1 MDYKEI
7 LNRFIYEDETEINER
22 IASANNSD
30 YRENRDIINKI
41 VLWKMNR
48 TPEVSDEVIDAIY
61 SLSEIASPEEAAQS
75 ERTREVVE
83 KLLMSKGMKL
93 PMASTV
99 LHFYFPN
106 LYPIIDQRAY
116 RELYGI
122 EYPRS
127 IIKVEKL
134 VDIYVKYIIDCRNY
148 HQKKCPQIPFSK
160 VDKLLYQLDKEKG
173 YKVVY

>member
-116 RELYGI
+116 
-122 EYPRS
+122 
-127 IIKVEKL
+127 
-134 VDIYVKYIIDCRNY
+134 
-148 HQKKCPQIPFSK
+148 
-160 VDKLLYQLDKEKG
+160 
-173 YKVVY
+173 